1 MSDATRPLVPRS
13 TAAEDVP
20 RSHRLRRLLCRKGNG
35 VMPEDTDWQRL
46 LDRIKDRR
54 ETLDVYLRAA
64 RPRADH
70 LTQVSIVSSALAA
83 ALTAGPAV
91 GGQRFVDRVAGELEI
106 GGSAVWRPLCLLAM
120 LISIVAAI
128 STNLSKSK
136 NTEARIVS
144 VEATNAELEGLQALI
159 EFDQVALE
167 DAIKLYQQYVARVP
181 FVSETLPIKKKSGR
195 FQRPSPT

>member
-1 MSDATRPLVPRS
+1 
-13 TAAEDVP
+13 
-20 RSHRLRRLLCRKGNG
+20 
-35 VMPEDTDWQRL
+35 
-46 LDRIKDRR
+46 
-54 ETLDVYLRAA
+54 
-64 RPRADH
+64 
-70 LTQVSIVSSALAA
+70 
-83 ALTAGPAV
+83 
-91 GGQRFVDRVAGELEI
+91 
-106 GGSAVWRPLCLLAM
+106 VWRPLCLLAM

-167 DAIKLYQQYVARVP
+167 DAVKLYQQYVARVP
-181 FVSETLPIKKKSGR
+181 FVSETPPTKKKSGR

>member
-1 MSDATRPLVPRS
+1 
-13 TAAEDVP
+13 
-20 RSHRLRRLLCRKGNG
+20 
-35 VMPEDTDWQRL
+35 
-46 LDRIKDRR
+46 
-54 ETLDVYLRAA
+54 
-64 RPRADH
+64 
-70 LTQVSIVSSALAA
+70 
-83 ALTAGPAV
+83 
-91 GGQRFVDRVAGELEI
+91 
-106 GGSAVWRPLCLLAM
+106 M

-167 DAIKLYQQYVARVP
+167 DAVKLYQQYVARVP